1 MRNDKGTTS
10 LEVDALGR
18 PQALREQPTRVP
30 KSIARESV
38 SILMDSRRT
47 NRKPRGIRA
56 VDPAFRIDI
65 VACPSRERKPAGG
78 PGPDRADAR
87 GGTPVGPAQTAIV
100 SDFTAYRAARAGFCR
115 VAVEVCRVA
124 VKLCRAI
131 KSYPVE
137 FLSSSCRVPVEFL
150 SSFLVSSRTCRG
162 QGSTTNLYFNMGC
175 ALIMSQYFLCK
186 PSGFLAMIARDGLGV
201 GGCPVPTAIGRFRI
215 PQNMI
220 NYKDVLPASRQGGR
234 TDAPDPLIPIG
245 REPPRDCAAR
255 GKLHSP

>member
-38 SILMDSRRT
+38 SIFDVMDSRRIDET
-47 NRKPRGIRA
+47 GNRGTRGR
-56 VDPAFRIDI
+56 PGSFRIDI

-100 SDFTAYRAARAGFCR
+100 SAFYVFLPHKTAYRVTGGPRRAGFCR

-137 FLSSSCRVPVEFL
+137 FLSSSCRVPVEF
-150 SSFLVSSRTCRG
+150 
-162 QGSTTNLYFNMGC
+162 
-175 ALIMSQYFLCK
+175 
-186 PSGFLAMIARDGLGV
+186 
-201 GGCPVPTAIGRFRI
+201 
-215 PQNMI
+215 
-220 NYKDVLPASRQGGR
+220 
-234 TDAPDPLIPIG
+234 
-245 REPPRDCAAR
+245 PRVE
-255 GKLHSP
+255 